1 MSALPDPVPTQVIPR
16 PAFAKPGAP
25 GPWES
30 FAQEERR
37 GFPLDRVLAS
47 LEGAGQLGP
56 VPVTTD
62 GDAMFRPW
70 VEAFDNGSGLGSSV
84 TSAVLVALF
93 EEEGETQV
101 LLTRRAANL
110 RSHQGEVS
118 FPGGRLEPG
127 ESIPEGAIREAFE
140 EVALNPDAVNIVGWL
155 HPLLTFTSGS
165 LIMPVIAV
173 LEERPQL
180 TASPAEVAR
189 IFDVSLTQLLGDGVF
204 HEERWEH
211 PDQPPLDTPDG
222 AFPVWF
228 FETAGE
234 IIWGATARMLYELLL
249 VVLGV
254 ER

>member
-1 MSALPDPVPTQVIPR
+1 MSAVPDPLPTQVIPR
-16 PAFAKPGAP
+16 PPFAKPGSS

-30 FAQEERR
+30 LEPERRR
-37 GFPLDRVLAS
+37 GFPLDRVLAA
-47 LEGAGQLGP
+47 LEISGQLGP

-62 GDAMFRPW
+62 GDAMFKPW
-70 VEAFDNGSGLGSSV
+70 VEAFDNGSGMGSSV

-93 EEEGETQV
+93 EEEGETKV

-110 RSHQGEVS
+110 RSHKGEVS

-127 ESIPEGAIREAFE
+127 ESIPEGARREAFE
-140 EVALNPDAVNIVGWL
+140 EVALDPGFVNVVGWL
-155 HPLLTFTSGS
+155 HPLLTFQSGS
-165 LIMPVIAV
+165 LIMPVVAT
-173 LEERPQL
+173 LKERPHVM
-180 TASPAEVAR
+180 ASPAEVAR
-189 IFDVSLTQLLGDGVF
+189 IFDVSLAQLLGDGVF

-249 VVLGV
+249 IVLGI